1 MKLKYWMFSFMSVLM
16 WGASSVLIRLTF
28 GSFSA
33 LTLVTAR
40 GWLSAITLLA
50 FCAIKKMPLPKLRDV
65 PIFIIT
71 GAIGFSVYM
80 VLYSMGFEVVTAAT
94 GNVILA
100 SSPIFSTLI
109 ARFVFK
115 ERIRP
120 LGWVFTG
127 VSFAGILILM
137 LWDGMLSIN
146 IGVIWMLIAA
156 ILFSGYSLVQRRMTQ
171 RGYTA
176 VQSSAYSLAGAAILM
191 LPFMPSLVRD
201 FSSASPRAVS
211 VLLYLG
217 ICASGIAY
225 VFWAKAFALAKRSA
239 DAANML
245 YLTPFI
251 ATLLAF
257 IIFSETPSLGTVIGG
272 AVILFGLWMFQK
284 KA

>member
-1 MKLKYWMFSFMSVLM
+1 MKQKHWMFSFMSVLM

-40 GWLSAITLLA
+40 AWLAAITLLV
-50 FCAIKKMPLPKLRDV
+50 FCAIKKMPLPRLRDV
-65 PIFIIT
+65 PIFLIT
-71 GAIGFSVYM
+71 GAFGFSLYM
-80 VLYSMGFEVVTAAT
+80 ILYSMGFELVTAAT

-109 ARFVFK
+109 ARLIFK

-146 IGVIWMLIAA
+146 IGVILMLIAA

-171 RGYTA
+171 RDYTA
-176 VQSSAYSLAGAAILM
+176 VQSSAYSLTGAAILM

-201 FSSASPRAVS
+201 FSSATPGAIT

-217 ICASGIAY
+217 ICASGLA
-225 VFWAKAFALAKRSA
+225 FLCWAKAFSLAKRSA

-257 IIFSETPSLGTVIGG
+257 VIFVEIPGWGTVVGG
-272 AVILFGLWMFQK
+272 VVILFGLWMFQK